1 MTIAEQIINNLTT
14 TTTTTTLEKPMSRT
28 KNLYI
33 DEINIL
39 QLQKEDHEQY
49 MYAIGEAGGQVNFS
63 PTKRV
68 VIHWKGS
75 HSAWYMCGR
84 EVVEIL
90 ESRRADIGSWYV
102 IDHSMV
108 QFGKDQQPQIPPESL
123 DDIYDS
129 LVDSLI
135 NNNFCEY
142 LKSEHDLSNISLK
155 IEVYDILRKCHDK
168 TLQETVEYLFREFK
182 FNSSHEECD
191 VKEEITDVFNRIL
204 GTMRDDEMWAMHV
217 GCLPF

>member
-1 MTIAEQIINNLTT
+1 
-14 TTTTTTLEKPMSRT
+14 MSRT

-39 QLQKEDHEQY
+39 QLQKDEHEQY
-49 MYAIGEAGGQVNFS
+49 MYALGEAGGQVNFM

-75 HSAWYMCGR
+75 HSAWYMCGP

-102 IDHSMV
+102 IDHAMV
-108 QFGKDQQPQIPPESL
+108 QFGKDQQPPIPQESL
-123 DDIYDS
+123 DDLYDS
-129 LVDSLI
+129 LVCKLIENGFCDYLI
-135 NNNFCEY
+135 NETMNKKHSPKI
-142 LKSEHDLSNISLK
+142 KSVTDKVVPELYSL
-155 IEVYDILRKCHDK
+155 LRSCHDK
-168 TLQETVEYLFREFK
+168 TLEETVEYLFREFK
-182 FNSSHEECD
+182 YNSAHEDCGI
-191 VKEEITDVFNRIL
+191 EEGIKDVFNTIL
-204 GTMRDDEMWAMHV
+204 GTMQDDEMWAGNV

>member
-1 MTIAEQIINNLTT
+1 MSNLNDNQFIEYLDTI
-14 TTTTTTLEKPMSRT
+14 
-28 KNLYI
+28 
-33 DEINIL
+33 
-39 QLQKEDHEQY
+39 KERNKREYEQY

-75 HSAWYMCGR
+75 HSAWYMCGP

-102 IDHSMV
+102 IDHAMV
-108 QFGKDQQPQIPPESL
+108 QFRKDQQPQIPPESL
-123 DDIYDS
+123 DDLYAS

-142 LKSEHDLSNISLK
+142 LRDLILESNLRPETTLGGWHDRLLK
-155 IEVYDILRKCHDK
+155 REVYDILRKCHDK
-168 TLQETVEYLFREFK
+168 TLKETVEYLFREFK
-182 FNSSHEECD
+182 YNSSHEDCGI
-191 VKEEITDVFNRIL
+191 KEEITDVFNRIL